1 MASGGP
7 VGRFAPSPT
16 GRLHIGSLLAAV
28 GSFCHA
34 RHSGG
39 RWLVR
44 MEDLDPPRE
53 VPGAADDILRT
64 LEGFG
69 LHWDGEVVYQSTRHD
84 RYAEALEGLKQ
95 KGFVYSCGCSR
106 RDWAHLP
113 DYPGT
118 CRDGVP
124 KGREARLERHRLSG
138 EWRAWKD
145 RFRGKEA
152 FDTSVMG
159 DFPVLRA
166 DGLWAYQLAVVVDD
180 RDQGITEVIRGA
192 DLLDSTPR
200 QMDLWAAL
208 SSTEGERAMPEYGH
222 LPILQTAAGQKLS
235 KQTFARPL
243 EIQASCT
250 LIDLVWGQ
258 LGQEAPPEWRDAVSH
273 GDPEALMGL
282 AVHLW
287 QPDRVPV
294 QPVQLHGWG
303 QDVRPPERESP
314 S

>member
-1 MASGGP
+1 MAPSGP

-44 MEDLDPPRE
+44 MEDLDPLRE
-53 VPGAADDILRT
+53 LRGAADDILRT

-69 LHWDGEVVYQSTRHD
+69 LHWDGKVVFQSTRHD
-84 RYAEALEGLKQ
+84 RYAEVLEGLKRS
-95 KGFVYSCGCSR
+95 GLVYSCGCSR
-106 RDWAHLP
+106 KDWAHLP

-124 KGREARLERHRLSG
+124 EGREARLERHRLSG
-138 EWRAWKD
+138 KVRAWKD
-145 RFRGKEA
+145 RFRGGEA
-152 FDTSVMG
+152 FDTSTMG
-159 DFPVLRA
+159 DLPVLRA
-166 DGLWAYQLAVVVDD
+166 DGHWAYQLAVVVDD

-208 SSTEGERAMPEYGH
+208 SSTEGNRAIPEYGH

-235 KQTFARPL
+235 KQTFARPV
-243 EIQASCT
+243 EVQESCT

-258 LGQEAPPEWRDAVSH
+258 LGQEASPEWRAAVSH
-273 GDPEALMGL
+273 GNPEALMAL
-282 AVHLW
+282 ATRTW
-287 QPDRVPV
+287 KPDQVPV

-303 QDVRPPERESP
+303 QDARPPGRVAP

>member
-1 MASGGP
+1 MTSGGP

-69 LHWDGEVVYQSTRHD
+69 LNWDGEVVFQSTRHD
-84 RYAEALEGLKQ
+84 RYAEALEGLKRME
-95 KGFVYSCGCSR
+95 FVYPCACSR
-106 RDWAHLP
+106 KDWARWP

-124 KGREARLERHRLSG
+124 EGRTARLERHRLSG
-138 EWRAWKD
+138 KVWAWKD
-145 RFRGKEA
+145 RFRGDEV
-152 FDTSVMG
+152 FDTGAIG

-166 DGLWAYQLAVVVDD
+166 DGHWAYQLAVVVDD

-200 QMDLWAAL
+200 QMDLWAAM
-208 SSTEGERAMPEYGH
+208 SGGEGERAMPEYGH
-222 LPILQTAAGQKLS
+222 LPILQTATGQKLS
-235 KQTFARPL
+235 KQTLARPV
-243 EIQASCT
+243 EVAKSCQ
-250 LIDLVWGQ
+250 LIDLVWAC
-258 LGQEAPPEWRDAVSH
+258 LGQETTQEWKDSVSA
-273 GDPEALMGL
+273 GNPGELMAL
-282 AVHLW
+282 AVRLW
-287 QPDRVPV
+287 DPVRVPV
-294 QPVQLHGWG
+294 HPVQLQGWG
-303 QDVRPPERESP
+303 QDERPSGKADP

>member
-1 MASGGP
+1 MGSGGHI
-7 VGRFAPSPT
+7 GRFAPSPT

-53 VPGAADDILRT
+53 VAGAADDILKT

-69 LHWDGEVVYQSTRHD
+69 LHWDGEVVFQSTRHD
-84 RYAEALEGLKQ
+84 RYAEALEGLKRS
-95 KGFVYSCGCSR
+95 GWVYSCGCSR
-106 RDWAHLP
+106 KDWAHLP

-118 CRDGVP
+118 CREGVQD
-124 KGREARLERHRLSG
+124 GREARLERHRLSG
-138 EWRAWKD
+138 KVWMWKD
-145 RFRGKEA
+145 RFRGDEA
-152 FDTSVMG
+152 FDTGNMG

-166 DGLWAYQLAVVVDD
+166 DGQWAYQLAVVVDD

-200 QMDLWAAL
+200 QLDLWAAL

-235 KQTFARPL
+235 KQTLARPV
-243 EIQASCT
+243 EVKDSCQ
-250 LIDLVWGQ
+250 LIDLVWLH
-258 LGQEAPPEWRDAVSH
+258 LGQKATSEWKDAVAAGCS
-273 GDPEALMGL
+273 ERLMGL
-282 AVHLW
+282 AVRMW
-287 QPDRVPV
+287 KPEQVPV

-303 QDVRPPERESP
+303 QDDRP
-314 S
+314 